1 MTFRQSFEAQHAFN
15 GASVDMGTDE
25 YEVVEL
31 VVADEAVL
39 VEVEVKIE
47 VADDTESELD
57 RVHGP
62 CGVLEAGSTS
72 GCAAA
77 CALEAS

>member
-1 MTFRQSFEAQHAFN
+1 M
-15 GASVDMGTDE
+15 
-25 YEVVEL
+25 
-31 VVADEAVL
+31 VL